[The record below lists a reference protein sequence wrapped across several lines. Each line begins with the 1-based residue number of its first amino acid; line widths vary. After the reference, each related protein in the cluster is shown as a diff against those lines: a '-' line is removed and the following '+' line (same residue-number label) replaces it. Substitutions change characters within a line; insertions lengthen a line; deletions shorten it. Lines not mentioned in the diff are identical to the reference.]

1 MSGGG
6 ARATRHRHRAAMT
19 ESLWNSCHLNSRSWG
34 KPTTSSPHDKGT
46 KQQALWIFN
55 SWNSPRCWCFLL
67 WICPHVNDRLHGGH
81 DGTGIFSKQMYTDT
95 FTPQPSCVSPPAAIL
110 CFHAVSLTNAME
122 WRKMRDEDTGFQWR
136 RTCYYVGAVSRC
148 Q

>member
-6 ARATRHRHRAAMT
+6 ARATRHCHRAAMI

-46 KQQALWIFN
+46 KQQALWILN

-95 FTPQPSCVSPPAAIL
+95 FHSSTLMCLSPGCYPLLSRCVSHKCHGVKKNERWRQRFPAKENMLL
-110 CFHAVSLTNAME
+110 CGCS
-122 WRKMRDEDTGFQWR
+122 
-136 RTCYYVGAVSRC
+136 
-148 Q
+148 